1 MFDLLF
7 NDSAAWFTIPAI
19 FGTFVFIVRLVLM
32 LAGGHSDIGDVHA
45 DAGGHHGDSGEA
57 FQLLSVQSIA
67 AFLMGFGWG
76 GLGGLRGA
84 GWDWT
89 TSLLIGLAAGVGM
102 VWLLALLLKAV
113 FDLQSSGNI
122 AMDRALGAQGD
133 VYVTVPARN
142 SGSGQVRI
150 VINDRQRIYNAV
162 TAGEAIPTNTRVRV
176 ESVND
181 NRTLTVVA
189 V

>member
-7 NDSAAWFTIPAI
+7 SDSAAWFTVPAI

-32 LAGGHSDIGDVHA
+32 LAGAHGDVGDVHG
-45 DAGGHHGDSGEA
+45 DVGGHHGDSGEA

-89 TSLLIGLAAGVGM
+89 TSLFIGLAAGIGM

-113 FDLQSSGNI
+113 HDLQSSGNI
-122 AMDRALGAQGD
+122 SIDDAVGAEGD
-133 VYVTVPARN
+133 VYVKVPGRGGGA
-142 SGSGQVRI
+142 GQVR
-150 VINDRQRIYNAV
+150 VVVNDRQRIYNAV
-162 TAGEAIPTNTRVRV
+162 TEGESIPSNARIRVV
-176 ESVND
+176 AVND
-181 NRTLTVVA
+181 NRTLTVVT